1 MTCLAAGNIITVLIL
16 ELMPWVSA
24 CGHLSV
30 LLMCYLVLFVFL
42 RIKRRDF
49 ITGLIGELQLDSE
62 GSMISLSDVRRGML
76 RGNLQPWDESPLPFP
91 RDRAVDIVPEV
102 VIVELPNEPKV
113 IGLPMTVLLRKE
125 E

>member
-1 MTCLAAGNIITVLIL
+1 
-16 ELMPWVSA
+16 
-24 CGHLSV
+24 
-30 LLMCYLVLFVFL
+30 
-42 RIKRRDF
+42 
-49 ITGLIGELQLDSE
+49 
-62 GSMISLSDVRRGML
+62 MISLSDIRRGML